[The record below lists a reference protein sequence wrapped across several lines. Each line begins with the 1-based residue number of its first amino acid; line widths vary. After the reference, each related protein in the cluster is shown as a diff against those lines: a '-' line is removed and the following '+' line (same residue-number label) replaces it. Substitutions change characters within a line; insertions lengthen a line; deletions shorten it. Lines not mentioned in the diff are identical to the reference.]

1 MLLGP
6 SLADFMAG
14 GHCAVNHNLFF
25 QASAVHRTARE
36 QMNGHR
42 ALVIWLTGLSGAG
55 KSTIAF
61 ALEAALHQQ
70 GWPWKPVSRH
80 LFCRWRKTARWFAD
94 SPTGA
99 GNGKRSGW
107 RLRYTNPK
115 P

>member
-1 MLLGP
+1 
-6 SLADFMAG
+6 
-14 GHCAVNHNLFF
+14 VNHNLFF

-70 GWPWKPVSRH
+70 GWTWKALSRH
-80 LFCRWRKTARWFAD
+80 LD
-94 SPTGA
+94 
-99 GNGKRSGW
+99 
-107 RLRYTNPK
+107 
-115 P
+115 